1 MRPPQGE
8 RAALLAALD
17 ELGLPWRETRAALT
31 ARYGARPH
39 PAYQWDVVE
48 VPGRPVSTLLWP
60 LSMQVKPQFSP
71 DYPAGRFSSAAYYG
85 DNAYKNVERAAKTMS
100 ALLGPTRPA
109 VRNNTYQ
116 CGWRAGATCVRLT
129 SWPPELQSPKL
140 TNPSHE
146 REPRLVTACHVEVVT
161 GFRPTP
167 SPQEEAW
174 LSSFLAI
181 TPIRGDRRMQAE
193 DVANLAPMEAQV
205 EFVREPEDHV
215 ARTFGL
221 VGASADRRAL
231 IFCHTQL
238 FVLPVAVTA
247 AFRVERMLPAKG
259 GGGCWLDVICT
270 TGDPDWPSKR
280 IKIHSADAP
289 DALNGFGA
297 ELAAYFRKPFEL
309 GKPSLDV

>member
-1 MRPPQGE
+1 MSPPQGE
-8 RAALLAALD
+8 GAALLAALD
-17 ELGLPWRETRAALT
+17 ELGLPWRETRAALM
-31 ARYGARPH
+31 ARYDARPH

-60 LSMQVKPQFSP
+60 LSIQVKPQFSP

-85 DNAYKNVERAAKTMS
+85 EDAYKNVDRAAKAMS
-100 ALLGPTRPA
+100 TLLGPARPA
-109 VRNNTYQ
+109 VRHNTYQ
-116 CGWRAGATCVRLT
+116 CEWRAGATSVRLT

-146 REPRLVTACHVEVVT
+146 REPRLITACHVEVVT

-174 LSSFLAI
+174 LLSFLAI
-181 TPIRGDRRMQAE
+181 APIRGDRRMQPE
-193 DVANLAPMEAQV
+193 DVTKLAPMEAQV
-205 EFVREPEDHV
+205 EFVREPGDHV

-221 VGASADRRAL
+221 VGASADGRAL

-238 FVLPVAVTA
+238 FVIPLDVVT
-247 AFRVERMLPAKG
+247 AFRVERLMPAKG
-259 GGGCWLDVICT
+259 GGGSWLEVICK
-270 TGDPDWPSKR
+270 TGEPNWPRKTV
-280 IKIHSADAP
+280 KIHSADAP
-289 DALNGFGA
+289 DALNDFGA
-297 ELAAYFRKPFEL
+297 ELAGYLRRPFEL